1 MSDSR
6 RQWLMQLLNLE
17 GLVYLAL
24 LPLVM
29 FATPTRALVLLLV
42 PLFWLVRKMA
52 TGRWTLTTP
61 LDWPVRLLVAMVLV
75 SLWVSFDFAFSFPRV
90 VAVLYGLALI
100 YALAWFSSRS
110 TRHLGGAV
118 LLFVLMGLGIAT
130 LSLLGTSWS
139 TKFGP
144 LAPIVNRLPH
154 LISLPGADDGFQ
166 ANQVAGVLLWVTPVA
181 AALAYTAIVGRKTV
195 TGDFLQRHTIRLALL
210 GATGVMGLVLL
221 LAQSRG
227 GWIGFAAAI
236 MLLLMLA
243 LHRRPWLAWALPLV
257 ATLLI
262 ALTINI
268 VGVER
273 MESLL
278 FDFRSESSEAALE
291 SLSIRQEVWV
301 RGWYAVQD
309 FPLTGMGMNT
319 FRRVVPVLYPFL
331 ALSGVEDIAHA
342 HNQFLQAALDVGIP
356 GLIGYVGMWLAAA
369 AMLWQSWRQSED
381 VWVKTLVAGFAA
393 ALLSYFIYGL
403 TDAVAFGAKPG
414 FLFWYL
420 FGLIAGL
427 HEWVVNRQ
435 YLAIDPSVSSG
446 QAD

>member
-1 MSDSR
+1 MSHSR
-6 RQWLMQLLNLE
+6 PSWLMQLLNLE
-17 GLVYLAL
+17 GPVYLAL

-42 PLFWLVRKMA
+42 PIFWLVRKLA

-61 LDWPVRLLVAMVLV
+61 LDGPVRLLAVMVIV

-90 VAVLYGLALI
+90 VAVLYGLALV

-110 TRHLGGAV
+110 RWHLAGSV
-118 LLFVLMGLGIAT
+118 FLFGLMGLGIAT
-130 LSLLGTSWS
+130 LSLFGTLWS
-139 TKFGP
+139 TKFGF
-144 LAPIVNRLPH
+144 LAPIVKRLPH
-154 LISLPGADDGFQ
+154 LISLPGAADGFQ

-181 AALAYTAIVGRKTV
+181 VALCYTAILGRKGV
-195 TGDFLQRHTIRLALL
+195 PGNFLQRHTLRLALL
-210 GATGVMGLVLL
+210 GMTGVMGLVLL

-236 MLLLMLA
+236 VLLLMLA
-243 LHRRPWLAWALPLV
+243 LHRRPWLAWAVPLV
-257 ATLLI
+257 TVLLI
-262 ALTINI
+262 VLTINI
-268 VGVER
+268 VGWER
-273 MESLL
+273 IESLL

-291 SLSIRQEVWV
+291 SLAIRQEVWV

-342 HNQFLQAALDVGIP
+342 HNQFLQTALDVGIP
-356 GLIGYVGMWLAAA
+356 GLIAYVGLWLAAA
-369 AMLWQSWRQSED
+369 AMLWQSWRHSED
-381 VWVKTLVAGFAA
+381 VWIRTLVAGFAA

-403 TDAVAFGAKPG
+403 TDTVAFGAKPG

-420 FGLIAGL
+420 FGLIAGI

-435 YLAIDPSVSSG
+435 SRLPID
-446 QAD
+446 A